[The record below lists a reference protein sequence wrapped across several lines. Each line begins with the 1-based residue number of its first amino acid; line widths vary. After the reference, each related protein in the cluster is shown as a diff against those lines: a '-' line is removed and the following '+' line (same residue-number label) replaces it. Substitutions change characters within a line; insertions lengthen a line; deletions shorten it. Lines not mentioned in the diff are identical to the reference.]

1 NIIKKSIYVPFCK
14 PCISRYRAKAEGP
27 QLRMG
32 TAPALGC
39 SAVMA
44 QMFPVTVVL
53 LMLLRTQSVFA
64 VRRRLASATD
74 KLATFASPNYTIYHR
89 HDELIREVLDVV
101 NANPRF
107 MKLEVFSERDGN
119 YDVELKVVTVE
130 PGGFSNRQGEK
141 VRMLLDFG
149 EHGRELISSELGLL
163 LLKTL
168 AAREGVMRVFP
179 GELDRGRELQRL
191 LDGTIIKILPMENE
205 GGRRLVEAGRL
216 CERKNG
222 RGVDPNRN
230 WEVDWGTK
238 EPDYDPNEEYPGTAP
253 FSEPETKVL
262 RQLAAEFKPHVWL
275 NIHSGME
282 AMLAPWDHVPEI
294 AAEARPSVD
303 ILQRIFIDIMT
314 NTTCVVGSGG
324 KTVGYLAHGTA
335 TDYMFKI
342 LQVPMA
348 YTWEIYG
355 DFKAHF
361 DDCFRMFNPVD
372 EEGFKEVLQRWLRAI
387 MRLVEL
393 MPGHPALKDSKAWSV
408 SSSGSGPGVQQQGHS
423 GGIKESE
430 DVTATGTNLQQGEG
444 QGNVQGGGTAPITG
458 AGATTTITS
467 KTSSTSTSSLNTA
480 GTQQEESDSAKSQAP
495 DASRTSSN
503 DGTTRGDEPRIAIV
517 ASVKEWRSTWS
528 TGFTSGLLAAAGLAM
543 VGVLAYRCLS
553 RKGEELRRVRGS
565 GYQPV

>member
-1 NIIKKSIYVPFCK
+1 
-14 PCISRYRAKAEGP
+14 
-27 QLRMG
+27 MG
-32 TAPALGC
+32 AAPALGC
-39 SAVMA
+39 TAVMGQIFHLA
-44 QMFPVTVVL
+44 VIL
-53 LMLLRTQSVFA
+53 LLLLRTQSVFA

-74 KLATFASPNYTIYHR
+74 SLATFASPNYTIYHR
-89 HDELIREVLDVV
+89 HGELISEVVEVV
-101 NANPRF
+101 NANPGF
-107 MKLEVFSERDGN
+107 MKLEVFSERDGS

-130 PGGFSNRQGEK
+130 PGGFSNRHGEK

-168 AAREGVMRVFP
+168 AAPEGVMRVFP

-191 LDGTIIKILPMENE
+191 LDGTVIKILPMENE
-205 GGRRLVEAGRL
+205 GGRQLVEAGRL

-238 EPDYDPNEEYPGTAP
+238 EPDYDPNEEYPGVAP

-262 RQLAAEFKPHVWL
+262 RQVAAEFKPHVWL

-282 AMLAPWDHVPEI
+282 AMLAPWDHLPEI
-294 AAEARPSVD
+294 AVEARPSVD
-303 ILQRIFIDIMT
+303 ILQRIFFDIMA

-355 DFKAHF
+355 DLKAHF
-361 DDCFRMFNPVD
+361 DDCFRMFNPLD
-372 EEGFKEVLQRWLRAI
+372 EEDFKEVLQRWLRAI

-408 SSSGSGPGVQQQGHS
+408 PSSGSGPGVQQQGHS
-423 GGIKESE
+423 GAAKEPG
-430 DVTATGTNLQQGEG
+430 DGAAPGTTLQQGEG
-444 QGNVQGGGTAPITG
+444 QGNVQGGGTAPITA
-458 AGATTTITS
+458 AGATTTTISSSS
-467 KTSSTSTSSLNTA
+467 KTSSEKSSTSSTSSTFTSSFNTA
-480 GTQQEESDSAKSQAP
+480 GTQQEDSGSAKNQATE
-495 DASRTSSN
+495 ASRNPSDN
-503 DGTTRGDEPRIAIV
+503 GTASGDEPRVAVV
-517 ASVKEWRSTWS
+517 ASVNEWRGTWS
-528 TGFTSGLLAAAGLAM
+528 TGFTSGLVAAAGLGV
-543 VGVLAYRCLS
+543 VGVLVYRCLS
-553 RKGEELRRVRGS
+553 RKGEEPRRVRGS